1 LRVERGRLEDL
12 RRWRG
17 RKGAP
22 VLPEDFLADQIFGL
36 SRFYL
41 GLWEGEIANILW
53 VARSGEACSVSNLRL
68 ELEDVEFRNVYTLDR
83 FRRRKIFGHVL
94 RAALRDL
101 KAEGVKNG
109 FAHVDEHNVASLHGF
124 QDAGF
129 VPMERVVIRRVF
141 GCDRVCIEPIDR
153 KTGA

>member
-1 LRVERGRLEDL
+1 M
-12 RRWRG
+12 
-17 RKGAP
+17 
-22 VLPEDFLADQIFGL
+22 PEDFLADQIFGL

-41 GLWEGEIANILW
+41 GLWEGEIAHILW

-68 ELEDVEFRNVYTLDR
+68 EPEDVEFRNVHTLER

-94 RAALRDL
+94 RAALHDL

-109 FAHVDEHNVASLHGF
+109 FAHVDEHNVASLNGF
-124 QDAGF
+124 QEAGF

-141 GCDRVCIEPIDR
+141 GCDRVCVEPIGR
-153 KTGA
+153 KTGT